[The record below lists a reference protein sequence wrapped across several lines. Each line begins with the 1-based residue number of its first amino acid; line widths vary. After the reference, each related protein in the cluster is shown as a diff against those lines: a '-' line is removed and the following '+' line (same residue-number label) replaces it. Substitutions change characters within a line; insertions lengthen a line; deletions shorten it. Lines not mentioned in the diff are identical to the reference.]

1 MRPRPGRVP
10 SVDVVSRNDFPAVY
24 AFVNEVASEL
34 GGRPID
40 HIVVNE
46 DFNAQ
51 YAVVGWRRVPVL
63 WIGLPLWMVLRPQER
78 VALLGHE
85 VAHGVNGDGTRGFI
99 IGSALSALDQW
110 IAFLRDPL
118 HDAATLG
125 QTLAALAMWILSIP
139 FAALQRLLVQLLW
152 LDKQGAEYFADHL
165 GSTISGTDAAVS
177 LLQRLGCVEHL
188 HEVLLRNAHSISQS
202 GARMLALFRDRI
214 ASLPDREWE
223 RLARLSQREGARLD
237 ASHPPTGH
245 RVTLL
250 RAHPVAKPRI
260 VATQS
265 VMGTIDAEL
274 EKLQQG
280 MGKRLMLPYMR
291 D

>member
-1 MRPRPGRVP
+1 M
-10 SVDVVSRNDFPAVY
+10 
-24 AFVNEVASEL
+24 
-34 GGRPID
+34 I
-40 HIVVNE
+40 
-46 DFNAQ
+46 
-51 YAVVGWRRVPVL
+51 
-63 WIGLPLWMVLRPQER
+63 LRPQER

-85 VAHGVNGDGTRGFI
+85 VAHGVNGDGTRGVV

-110 IAFLRDPL
+110 ILFLQGPL

-125 QTLAALAMWILSIP
+125 QTLAAPALWILSIP
-139 FAALQRLLVQLLW
+139 FAALPGLLVRLLW
-152 LDKQGAEYFADHL
+152 LDKQGAEYFADHR

-177 LLQRLGCVEHL
+177 LLQRVACVEHL
-188 HEVLLRNAHSISQS
+188 HEVLLRNAYSISQS

-214 ASLPDREWE
+214 ANLPDREWE

-237 ASHPPTGH
+237 ASHPPTGQ